1 MWKREW
7 CGRENRQSPASS
19 LQQQL
24 PSSPCPPA
32 LSCLQGLEDIS
43 QSLEGGTLQGSEA
56 AYAKSWTTLRG
67 KSRFYFSG
75 QRCNRHFLNFSK
87 KQRIPRAYSPEP
99 HLEWGNRL
107 GLLGLTFTPT
117 PIPRLTSPS
126 LFSPLFI
133 NGNNSVH
140 SWAFKGLNTQ
150 LKLLRNSSLF
160 SPKCFSF
167 LTVSRAPC
175 TA

>member
-1 MWKREW
+1 MVRILFQKQKNKQTKSGVQERTD
-7 CGRENRQSPASS
+7 SLASS

-32 LSCLQGLEDIS
+32 LSCLWGLEDSS

-56 AYAKSWTTLRG
+56 ASGKSWTTLRG

-87 KQRIPRAYSPEP
+87 KQRIPGAYSPEP
-99 HLEWGNRL
+99 HLERSNRP

-117 PIPRLTSPS
+117 PIPWLTSPS

-140 SWAFKGLNTQ
+140 SWAFKGLNT
-150 LKLLRNSSLF
+150 
-160 SPKCFSF
+160 
-167 LTVSRAPC
+167 TTE